1 MITESSKWKNR
12 NIVFHYLMPCC
23 ITHSKEF
30 PPNFATSIKQI
41 WEKLIDFYP
50 RWNHKKTYE
59 KNYGFLMILGRTEV
73 N

>member
-1 MITESSKWKNR
+1 
-12 NIVFHYLMPCC
+12 MPCC

>member
-1 MITESSKWKNR
+1 
-12 NIVFHYLMPCC
+12 MPCC

-30 PPNFATSIKQI
+30 PSNFATSIKQI